1 MKVSFVI
8 TNSIVFCD
16 RRRRTEARLCWWP
29 GFPVHSGAFTLL
41 RFVRGKE
48 MRKTVILGIALL
60 LLPRLTTSAPEA
72 TAAVVLMTQASGMS
86 FFITSSGGGNG
97 ADLGG
102 LAGADARCEML
113 ARSVGAGDNTWRAYL
128 GVAAANGQPAVDARD
143 RIGIGPWRNFRGV
156 VVATDVDNLH
166 GDNNMTKETVLTEN
180 GDMVKGRGDTP
191 NRHDILTGVQTDGI
205 LLADGEDHTCS
216 NWTSRGDGSAL
227 VGHFDRIGG
236 GDNPTSWNSAHGSR
250 GCGQEDLQ
258 GTGGDGLF
266 YCFAID

>member
-1 MKVSFVI
+1 
-8 TNSIVFCD
+8 
-16 RRRRTEARLCWWP
+16 
-29 GFPVHSGAFTLL
+29 
-41 RFVRGKE
+41 
-48 MRKTVILGIALL
+48 MRKIVVLGMALML
-60 LLPRLTTSAPEA
+60 LATLTDSALEA
-72 TAAVVLMTQASGMS
+72 IAAVAPSRQASEMS

-102 LAGADARCEML
+102 LAGADTRCEML
-113 ARSVGAGDNTWRAYL
+113 ARAVGAGDSTWRAYL
-128 GVAAANGQPAVDARD
+128 GAGAADGQPAVNAGD
-143 RIGIGPWRNFRGV
+143 RIGSGPWRNVSGV

-180 GDMVKGRGDTP
+180 GDMVKGRGDSP
-191 NRHDILTGVQTDGI
+191 NRHDILTGVQMDGT
-205 LLADGEDHTCS
+205 LLSDGEDHTCG
-216 NWTSRGDGSAL
+216 NWTSRSEGSAL
-227 VGHFDRIGG
+227 VGHFDRSGG